1 MKTRQGKGAKNA
13 STASGTST
21 TDASSGTEPALQRGL
36 KNRHIQL
43 IALGGAIGTGLFLG
57 IGPAIQM
64 AGPAVLLGYALA
76 GIIAFLIMRQ
86 LGEMVVEE
94 PVSGSFSHFAYKY
107 WGPFAGFLSGWN
119 YWVMFVLVGMAELT
133 AAGIYMQYWLP
144 DVPTWVW
151 AATFFILI
159 NAVNLVNVRLYGEM
173 EFWFA
178 LIKVLA
184 IIAMIGFGLWLLFSG
199 TGGERA
205 SIDNLWRYDGFL
217 ATGWHGLIL
226 SLAVI
231 MFSFGGLEL
240 IGITAAEASSPETT
254 IPKAVNQVVYRILLF
269 YIGSLVVLLALYP
282 WVDIKAN
289 SSPFVMI
296 FHEMDSNI
304 VASALNFIILVASL
318 SVFNS
323 GVYSNSRM
331 LFGLSVQGNAPAF
344 LTRVN
349 KRGVPVNSLFLS
361 AGITSLVILVNYL
374 LPQKAFGLL
383 MALVVATLL
392 LNWIMI
398 CLAHLKFRA
407 AMRRKGRET
416 QFKAL
421 LYPAGNYLCIAFL
434 LMILILMCTMD
445 EMRTSA
451 ILLPVWIAVLF
462 GAFKLLRRAR

>member
-1 MKTRQGKGAKNA
+1 MKNA
-13 STASGTST
+13 STASGASVS
-21 TDASSGTEPALQRGL
+21 DAASKNEPTLQRGL
-36 KNRHIQL
+36 QNRHIQL

-64 AGPAVLLGYALA
+64 AGPAVLLGYGVA

-94 PVSGSFSHFAYKY
+94 PVSGSFAHFAWKY

-151 AATFFILI
+151 AAFFIII
-159 NAVNLVNVRLYGEM
+159 NAVNLVNVRLYGET

-184 IIAMIGFGLWLLFSG
+184 IIGMIGFGLWLLFSG
-199 TGGERA
+199 HGGEHA
-205 SIDNLWRYDGFL
+205 SIDNLWRYNGFF
-217 ATGWHGLIL
+217 ATGWHGLLL

-240 IGITAAEASSPETT
+240 IGITAAEARDPQKS

-282 WVDIKAN
+282 WVEVKSN

-296 FHEMDSNI
+296 FHNLDSNV
-304 VASALNFIILVASL
+304 VASALNFVILVASL
-318 SVFNS
+318 SVYNS

-331 LFGLSVQGNAPAF
+331 LFGLSVQGNAPKF
-344 LTRVN
+344 LTRVSH
-349 KRGVPVNSLFLS
+349 RGVPVNSLILS
-361 AGITSLVILVNYL
+361 GAITSLVVLINYL
-374 LPQKAFGLL
+374 LPQKAFSLL

-398 CLAHLKFRA
+398 CLAHLRFRA

-421 LYPAGNYLCIAFL
+421 FYPAGNYLCIAFL
-434 LMILILMCTMD
+434 ALILVLMCTMD
-445 EMRTSA
+445 DMRLSA
-451 ILLPVWIAVLF
+451 ILLPVWIVFLF
-462 GAFKLLRRAR
+462 IAFTVLRRKAH

>member
-1 MKTRQGKGAKNA
+1 MNNA
-13 STASGTST
+13 SQAAGKKTDAASGTSPT
-21 TDASSGTEPALQRGL
+21 LQRGL

-64 AGPAVLLGYALA
+64 AGPAVLLGYGIA

-119 YWVMFVLVGMAELT
+119 YWAMFVLVGMAELT

-144 DVPTWVW
+144 EVPTWIW
-151 AATFFILI
+151 AALFFVII
-159 NAVNLVNVRLYGEM
+159 NAVNLVNVRVYGET

-184 IIAMIGFGLWLLFSG
+184 IIGMIGFGLWMLFSG
-199 TGGERA
+199 HGGERA
-205 SIDNLWRYDGFL
+205 SFDNLWRYNGFF
-217 ATGWHGLIL
+217 ATGWHGLVL
-226 SLAVI
+226 ALAVI

-240 IGITAAEASSPETT
+240 IGITAAEASEPHST
-254 IPKAVNQVVYRILLF
+254 IPKAINQVVYRILLF

-282 WVDIKAN
+282 WVDVKAN

-296 FHEMDSNI
+296 FHDLDSNL
-304 VASALNFIILVASL
+304 VASALNFVILVASL
-318 SVFNS
+318 SVYNS

-344 LTRVN
+344 LTRVSR
-349 KRGVPVNSLFLS
+349 RGVPVNSLFLS
-361 AGITSLVILVNYL
+361 AAITSLVVLVNYL
-374 LPQKAFGLL
+374 LPQKAFGML

-398 CLAHLKFRA
+398 SLAHLKFRA
-407 AMRRKGRET
+407 AMRRQGREPK
-416 QFKAL
+416 FKAL
-421 LYPAGNYLCIAFL
+421 IFPGGNYLCIAFM
-434 LMILILMCTMD
+434 LMILVLMCTMD
-445 EMRTSA
+445 EMRLSA
-451 ILLPVWIAVLF
+451 ILLPLWILF
-462 GAFKLLRRAR
+462 LFIAFKLLRRSTKRA

>member
-1 MKTRQGKGAKNA
+1 MKNA
-13 STASGTST
+13 SIASGQQQADGASGTGPT
-21 TDASSGTEPALQRGL
+21 LQRGL
-36 KNRHIQL
+36 QNRHIQL

-64 AGPAVLLGYALA
+64 AGPAVLLGYGIA

-94 PVSGSFSHFAYKY
+94 PVSGSFSHFAWKY

-144 DVPTWVW
+144 DVPTWIW
-151 AATFFILI
+151 AAAFFIII
-159 NAVNLVNVRLYGEM
+159 NAANLVNVRLYGEM

-199 TGGERA
+199 HGGEHA
-205 SIDNLWRYDGFL
+205 SVDNLWQHGGFL
-217 ATGWHGLIL
+217 ATGWHGLIM

-240 IGITAAEASSPETT
+240 IGITAAEARDPQKT

-282 WVDIKAN
+282 WVNVKAD

-296 FHEMDSNI
+296 FHELDSNV

-349 KRGVPVNSLFLS
+349 ARGVPVNSLFLS
-361 AGITSLVILVNYL
+361 AAITSLVIVINYL
-374 LPQKAFGLL
+374 LPKEAFGLL

-407 AMRRKGRET
+407 AMRRQGRVT

-421 LYPAGNYLCIAFL
+421 LYPAGNYICIAFL
-434 LMILILMCTMD
+434 VLILGLMCTID
-445 EMRTSA
+445 SMRMSA
-451 ILLPVWIAVLF
+451 ILLPVWIVFLF
-462 GAFKLLRRAR
+462 IAFKLLRRKAR

>member
-1 MKTRQGKGAKNA
+1 MKNA
-13 STASGTST
+13 STASDTSVS
-21 TDASSGTEPALQRGL
+21 DAASTNEPTLQRGL
-36 KNRHIQL
+36 QNRHIQL

-64 AGPAVLLGYALA
+64 AGPAVLLGYGVA

-94 PVSGSFSHFAYKY
+94 PVSGSFAHFAYKY

-144 DVPTWVW
+144 DVPTWIW
-151 AATFFILI
+151 AAAFFVII
-159 NAVNLVNVRLYGEM
+159 NAVNLVNVRLYGET

-184 IIAMIGFGLWLLFSG
+184 IIGMIGFGVWMLFSG
-199 TGGERA
+199 NGGEHA
-205 SIDNLWRYDGFL
+205 SIDNLWRYNGFF
-217 ATGWHGLIL
+217 ATGWNGLIL

-231 MFSFGGLEL
+231 MFSFGGLE
-240 IGITAAEASSPETT
+240 AQDPQKS

-282 WVDIKAN
+282 WVEVKSN

-296 FHEMDSNI
+296 FHNLDSNV
-304 VASALNFIILVASL
+304 VASALNFVILVASL
-318 SVFNS
+318 SVYNS

-331 LFGLSVQGNAPAF
+331 LFGLSVQGNAPKF
-344 LTRVN
+344 LTRVSR
-349 KRGVPVNSLFLS
+349 RGVPVNSLILS
-361 AGITSLVILVNYL
+361 GAITSMVVLINYV
-374 LPQKAFGLL
+374 LPQKAFSLL

-398 CLAHLKFRA
+398 CLAHLRFRA
-407 AMRRKGRET
+407 AMRRKGRDT
-416 QFKAL
+416 QFK

-434 LMILILMCTMD
+434 GMILVLMCTMD
-445 EMRTSA
+445 EMRLSA
-451 ILLPVWIAVLF
+451 ILLPVWIIFLF
-462 GAFKLLRRAR
+462 VAFKLLRRKSR

>member
-1 MKTRQGKGAKNA
+1 MKNA
-13 STASGTST
+13 SQVVPETGPT
-21 TDASSGTEPALQRGL
+21 LQRGL

-199 TGGERA
+199 SGGERA
-205 SIDNLWRYDGFL
+205 GIDNLWQHGGFL

-282 WVDIKAN
+282 WVDVKAN
-289 SSPFVMI
+289 SSPFVLI
-296 FHEMDSNI
+296 FHDMNSNI

-361 AGITSLVILVNYL
+361 AAITSLVILVNYL
-374 LPQKAFGLL
+374 LPQEAFGLL

-392 LNWIMI
+392 LNWLMI

-407 AMRRKGRET
+407 AMRRKGRDT

-421 LYPAGNYLCIAFL
+421 FYPASNYLCIAFL
-434 LMILILMCTMD
+434 VMILGLMCTM
-445 EMRTSA
+445 ESMRTSA
-451 ILLPVWIAVLF
+451 ILLPVWILF
-462 GAFKLLRRAR
+462 LFVAFKVMRRPKA

>member
-1 MKTRQGKGAKNA
+1 MKNA
-13 STASGTST
+13 SDVAPDTVPT
-21 TDASSGTEPALQRGL
+21 LQRGL

-133 AAGIYMQYWLP
+133 AAGIYMQFWLP

-205 SIDNLWRYDGFL
+205 GIENLWQHGGFM

-240 IGITAAEASSPETT
+240 IGITAAEASSPENT

-282 WVDIKAN
+282 WVDVKAN

-361 AGITSLVILVNYL
+361 AAITSLVILVNYL
-374 LPQKAFGLL
+374 LPQEAFGLL

-392 LNWIMI
+392 LNWMMI

-407 AMRRKGRET
+407 AMRRKGRDT

-421 LYPAGNYLCIAFL
+421 FYPASNYLCIAFL
-434 LMILILMCTMD
+434 LMILGLMCTM
-445 EMRTSA
+445 ESMRTSA
-451 ILLPVWIAVLF
+451 ILLPVWILF
-462 GAFKLLRRAR
+462 LFLAFKVMRRAKA

>member
-1 MKTRQGKGAKNA
+1 MLQGLDVRNA
-13 STASGTST
+13 SSASSQNQP
-21 TDASSGTEPALQRGL
+21 DASSEAIPTLHRGL
-36 KNRHIQL
+36 QNRHIQL

-64 AGPAVLLGYALA
+64 AGPAVVLGYAIA
-76 GIIAFLIMRQ
+76 GVIAFMIMRL

-94 PVSGSFSHFAYKY
+94 PVSGSFAHFAYKY

-144 DVPTWVW
+144 DIPTWVW
-151 AATFFILI
+151 AAGFFVLI
-159 NAVNLVNVRLYGEM
+159 NAVNLVNVRLYGET

-184 IIAMIGFGLWLLFSG
+184 IIGMIGFGIWMLASG
-199 TGGERA
+199 KGGEHA
-205 SIDNLWRYDGFL
+205 SIDNLWRFDGFL
-217 ATGWHGLIL
+217 ATGWKGLIL

-240 IGITAAEASSPETT
+240 IGITAAEARDPERS

-269 YIGSLVVLLALYP
+269 YIGSLIVLLALYP
-282 WVDIKAN
+282 WHAIKSD

-296 FHEMDSNI
+296 FHNLDSNL
-304 VASALNFIILVASL
+304 VASALNFVILVASL
-318 SVFNS
+318 SVYNS

-331 LFGLSVQGNAPAF
+331 LFGLSVQGNAPRF
-344 LTRVN
+344 LTKVSR
-349 KRGVPVNSLFLS
+349 RGVPVNSLVLS
-361 AGITSLVILVNYL
+361 GAITSLVVLVNYL

-392 LNWIMI
+392 LNWVMI
-398 CLAHLKFRA
+398 CMAHLKFRA
-407 AMRRKGRET
+407 AMRRKGREPK
-416 QFKAL
+416 FKAL
-421 LYPAGNYLCIAFL
+421 WAPASNYICIAFL
-434 LMILILMCTMD
+434 LMVLVLMCTMD
-445 EMRTSA
+445 GMRLSA
-451 ILLPVWIAVLF
+451 ILLPVWVLF
-462 GAFKLLRRAR
+462 LFIAFKVLRRKA

>member
-1 MKTRQGKGAKNA
+1 MKNA
-13 STASGTST
+13 SIASGQQQADGASGTGPT
-21 TDASSGTEPALQRGL
+21 LQRGL
-36 KNRHIQL
+36 QNRHIQL

-64 AGPAVLLGYALA
+64 AGPAVLLGYGIA

-94 PVSGSFSHFAYKY
+94 PVSGSFSHFAWKY

-144 DVPTWVW
+144 DVPTWIW
-151 AATFFILI
+151 AAAFFIII
-159 NAVNLVNVRLYGEM
+159 NAANLVNVRLYGEM

-199 TGGERA
+199 HGGEHA
-205 SIDNLWRYDGFL
+205 SVDNLWQHGGFL
-217 ATGWHGLIL
+217 ATGWHGLIV

-240 IGITAAEASSPETT
+240 IGITAAEARDPQKT

-282 WVDIKAN
+282 WVNVKAD

-296 FHEMDSNI
+296 FHELDSNI

-349 KRGVPVNSLFLS
+349 ARGVPVNSLMLS
-361 AGITSLVILVNYL
+361 AGITSLVIVINYL
-374 LPQKAFGLL
+374 LPKEAFGLL

-407 AMRRKGRET
+407 AMRRQGRVT

-421 LYPAGNYLCIAFL
+421 LYPAGNYICIAFL
-434 LMILILMCTMD
+434 VLILGLMCTMD
-445 EMRTSA
+445 SMRMSA
-451 ILLPVWIAVLF
+451 ILLPVWIVFLF
-462 GAFKLLRRAR
+462 IAFKLLRRKAR

>member
-1 MKTRQGKGAKNA
+1 MA
-13 STASGTST
+13 SDVQTADAASGAGPT
-21 TDASSGTEPALQRGL
+21 LQRGL

-64 AGPAVLLGYALA
+64 AGPAVLLGYGVA

-94 PVSGSFSHFAYKY
+94 PVSGSFAHFAYKY

-151 AATFFILI
+151 AASFFILI

-199 TGGERA
+199 HGGERA
-205 SIDNLWRYDGFL
+205 TIKNLWQFNGFF
-217 ATGWHGLIL
+217 ATGWHGLVL

-282 WVDIKAN
+282 WIDVKSN

-296 FHEMDSNI
+296 FHELDSNI

-361 AGITSLVILVNYL
+361 AAITSLVIVVNYL
-374 LPQKAFGLL
+374 LPQEAFGLL

-392 LNWIMI
+392 LNWVMI

-407 AMRRKGRET
+407 AMRRKGRESK
-416 QFKAL
+416 FKAL
-421 LYPAGNYLCIAFL
+421 FYPAGNYLCIAFL
-434 LMILILMCTMD
+434 VMILGLMCTMD
-445 EMRTSA
+445 GMRTSA
-451 ILLPVWIAVLF
+451 ILLPVWVLF
-462 GAFKLLRRAR
+462 LFVAFKVMKRTTA

>member
-1 MKTRQGKGAKNA
+1 MKNA
-13 STASGTST
+13 SQVAPETGPT
-21 TDASSGTEPALQRGL
+21 LQRGL

-199 TGGERA
+199 SGGERA
-205 SIDNLWRYDGFL
+205 GIDNLWQHGGFL

-282 WVDIKAN
+282 WVDVKAN

-296 FHEMDSNI
+296 FHDMNSNI

-361 AGITSLVILVNYL
+361 AAITSLVILVNYL
-374 LPQKAFGLL
+374 LPQEAFGLL

-392 LNWIMI
+392 LNWLMI

-407 AMRRKGRET
+407 AMRRKGRDT

-421 LYPAGNYLCIAFL
+421 FYPASNYLCIAFL
-434 LMILILMCTMD
+434 VMILGLMCTM
-445 EMRTSA
+445 ESMRTSA
-451 ILLPVWIAVLF
+451 ILLPVWILF
-462 GAFKLLRRAR
+462 LFVAFKVMRRPKA